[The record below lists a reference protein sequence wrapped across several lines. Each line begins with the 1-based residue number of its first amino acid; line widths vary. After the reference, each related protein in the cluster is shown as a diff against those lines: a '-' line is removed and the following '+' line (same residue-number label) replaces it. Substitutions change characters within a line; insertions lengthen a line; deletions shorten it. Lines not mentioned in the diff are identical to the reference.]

1 MRMIFICYM
10 CKDNLYVTMIYKG
23 KKFDRRMGEN
33 EEWFAVYF
41 N

>member
-1 MRMIFICYM
+1 MEA
-10 CKDNLYVTMIYKG
+10 DGHVTMIYKG
-23 KKFDRRMGEN
+23 KKFDRGMGEN

>member
-1 MRMIFICYM
+1 MGNAL
-10 CKDNLYVTMIYKG
+10 NLETYLSATMIYKG